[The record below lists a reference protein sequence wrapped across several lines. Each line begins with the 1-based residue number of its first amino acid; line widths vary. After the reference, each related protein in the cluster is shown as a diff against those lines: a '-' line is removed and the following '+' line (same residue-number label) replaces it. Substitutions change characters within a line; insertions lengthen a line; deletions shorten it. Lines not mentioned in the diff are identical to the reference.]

1 MPISW
6 PVGRTTP
13 LTLYPVKE
21 GWFSKAVV
29 RRRGRIAGQAKGLD
43 VHLSVYSLSVLQ
55 EN

>member
-6 PVGRTTP
+6 PEGRTIP

-21 GWFSKAVV
+21 GWFSKVV
-29 RRRGRIAGQAKGLD
+29 RRKGRIAGQAKVLD